1 MSVPLQQHRSCRDA
15 FASSLGDVQRRCF
28 EITPESAREVRNQNR
43 QNTGDERG
51 DNRRGKNMR
60 LICPNCSAQYEVDA
74 GLIPDE
80 GRDVQCS
87 NCGNT
92 WFELSPAIDVAQEA
106 DVSVEDRADVIEQ
119 PIEDVYAQEPEP
131 ESFSEPEYSPEPEP
145 SQAEPAVADEDDSWD
160 WPKTRVVN
168 PADVSPIPETEAE
181 PEAPSPTRRPAD
193 IADLDVLR
201 EEAEHEI
208 SKRRSEATPIES
220 QAEFGLAAP
229 SEAKSPSR
237 ALRAR
242 MARLRGEDEGE
253 AEGEAAV
260 VEEDYQAPRRDLL
273 PDIEEINSTL
283 RPAGVRGD
291 EPVSRAVEVERQ
303 RGFRIGF
310 VSSVGLAA
318 ILVIIYAWAPAI
330 ASALPGTEQALIT
343 YVDWANSAR
352 DALDGLI
359 ADASDEG

>member
-1 MSVPLQQHRSCRDA
+1 
-15 FASSLGDVQRRCF
+15 
-28 EITPESAREVRNQNR
+28 
-43 QNTGDERG
+43 
-51 DNRRGKNMR
+51 MR

-92 WFELSPAIDVAQEA
+92 WFELPPPMDVAQEA
-106 DVSVEDRADVIEQ
+106 EVSVEDRADVIEQ
-119 PIEDVYAQEPEP
+119 PIEDIYAQEPEP
-131 ESFSEPEYSPEPEP
+131 ESISEPDYSPGPEP
-145 SQAEPAVADEDDSWD
+145 SQAEPITAEEDDAWD
-160 WPKTRVVN
+160 WPKTRMVE
-168 PADVSPIPETEAE
+168 PADVPPIPETEAE
-181 PEAPSPTRRPAD
+181 PEPPAPTRRPAD

-201 EEAEHEI
+201 EEAENEI
-208 SKRRSEATPIES
+208 SKRRSEAAPIES

-229 SEAKSPSR
+229 SETKTPSR

-242 MARLRGEDEGE
+242 MARLRGEGEDEVAGE
-253 AEGEAAV
+253 AEVE
-260 VEEDYQAPRRDLL
+260 EEDYQAPRRDLL

-291 EPVSRAVEVERQ
+291 EPVSRAVEIERQ

-310 VSSVGLAA
+310 VSTVGLAA
-318 ILVIIYAWAPAI
+318 ILVIVYAWAPAI
-330 ASALPGTEQALIT
+330 ASALPGTEQALLA
-343 YVDWANSAR
+343 YVDWANTAR

-359 ADASDEG
+359 ANTANGS

>member
-1 MSVPLQQHRSCRDA
+1 
-15 FASSLGDVQRRCF
+15 
-28 EITPESAREVRNQNR
+28 
-43 QNTGDERG
+43 
-51 DNRRGKNMR
+51 MR

-74 GLIPDE
+74 DLIPDE

-92 WFELSPAIDVAQEA
+92 WFELPPPMAEPMAEGEEA
-106 DVSVEDRADVIEQ
+106 GISAEDYADVIEQ
-119 PIEDVYAQEPEP
+119 SVEDVYAQAPEPEP
-131 ESFSEPEYSPEPEP
+131 EPIPEPEV
-145 SQAEPAVADEDDSWD
+145 SQEPGPPQDEPVVAAEDDAWD
-160 WPKTRVVN
+160 WPKTRLVS
-168 PADVSPIPETEAE
+168 PADVPPVPEAE
-181 PEAPSPTRRPAD
+181 PEPEAPAPTRRPAD
-193 IADLDVLR
+193 LADLDVLR

-208 SKRRSEATPIES
+208 TRRRSEAAPIES

-229 SEAKSPSR
+229 TQDRTPSR

-242 MARLRGEDEGE
+242 MARLRGEDEGDV
-253 AEGEAAV
+253 EGEPDVA
-260 VEEDYQAPRRDLL
+260 EEDYQAPRRDLL

-283 RPAGVRGD
+283 RPAGVRAD

-310 VSSVGLAA
+310 VSTVGLAA
-318 ILVIIYAWAPAI
+318 ILVIVYAWAPAI
-330 ASALPGTEQALIT
+330 ASAVPGTEQALIT

-359 ADASDEG
+359 ANASDGG